1 MKTLF
6 IILALMT
13 QLGCATKDASTAV
26 AVETETE
33 GLAEKIKSP
42 RTVDKPSKHA
52 LEASEGDAQPRVESA
67 GPRWTIR
74 SDQLVAQAQDSRDK
88 SRVRT
93 SKPQGPFTVR
103 YVLEQW
109 ALDDHRLVVEV
120 QSNHAI
126 SDWQIDLPQ
135 LVKGRE
141 LLTRLGKPK
150 EAKQGVPAVR
160 TYGFGALP
168 EVKRLLLTVSAAIS
182 GVTTSKTVVI
192 PLKSTGNPPSKTCD
206 QARDSCVVVL
216 PGRFQ

>member
-6 IILALMT
+6 IILAVMT
-13 QLGCATKDASTAV
+13 LLGCATNDASTAV

-33 GLAEKIKSP
+33 ALAEKITNP
-42 RTVDKPSKHA
+42 RTADKPSKQA
-52 LEASEGDAQPRVESA
+52 LEASEGDAQPRVENA

-74 SDQLVAQAQDSRDK
+74 SDQLVAQSQDSRDK

-126 SDWQIDLPQ
+126 SGDFIDIIA
-135 LVKGRE
+135 
-141 LLTRLGKPK
+141 T
-150 EAKQGVPAVR
+150 
-160 TYGFGALP
+160 
-168 EVKRLLLTVSAAIS
+168 
-182 GVTTSKTVVI
+182 
-192 PLKSTGNPPSKTCD
+192 
-206 QARDSCVVVL
+206 
-216 PGRFQ
+216 